1 MIVKLWPG
9 LSLAIIALLLFLWLK
24 SGCKSS
30 PAVDATQM
38 AMMAIKAGY
47 DSAKTQDT
55 PVIHR
60 LNIKSDSIGHLLVAE
75 RKLRQTTEANLQV
88 RAADLRYT
96 LAALDQ
102 ARENQDT
109 AGRIRQGD
117 SLEKQIVSGI
127 PAVEG
132 FTHLTDS
139 MINSC
144 ESEVAI
150 KDSII
155 FFKNKLLKDADTAMT
170 AQRLQF
176 NIIHSDDLSK
186 TKQLNFYKPAAKIS
200 IGVII
205 ATIVIKNI
213 VK

>member
-1 MIVKLWPG
+1 MIAKLWPG

-30 PAVDATQM
+30 PTVDVTQT
-38 AMMAIKAGY
+38 AMIAIKAGY
-47 DSAKTQDT
+47 DSAKAQDT

-60 LNIKSDSIGHLLVAE
+60 LNIKSDSLSQVLAAE
-75 RKLRQTTEANLQV
+75 RKLRQATETNLQA
-88 RAADLRYT
+88 RAADLRQT

-102 ARENQDT
+102 ARAAHDT
-109 AGRIRQGD
+109 VDRIRQGD
-117 SLEKQIVSGI
+117 SLENQVVSGI

-144 ESEVAI
+144 EAQVAI

-155 FFKNKLLKDADTAMT
+155 FFQDKLIKKSDTAIT
-170 AQRLQF
+170 AQQLQF
-176 NIIHSDDLSK
+176 DIIHSDDMSK

-200 IGVII
+200 MAVIAAAI
-205 ATIVIKNI
+205 LIHFIHF
-213 VK
+213 

>member
-1 MIVKLWPG
+1 MISRLWPG
-9 LSLAIIALLLFLWLK
+9 LSLAIIALLLFVWLK

-30 PAVDATQM
+30 PVVDAAQSKMT
-38 AMMAIKAGY
+38 AIKAGY
-47 DSAKTQDT
+47 DSAKAQDT

-60 LNIKSDSIGHLLVAE
+60 LNIKSDSIAQVLVAE
-75 RKLRQTTEANLQV
+75 RKLRQATETSLQA
-88 RAADLRYT
+88 RAADLRRT

-102 ARENQDT
+102 AREIHDT

-117 SLEKQIVSGI
+117 SLEAQVVSGI

-144 ESEVAI
+144 EAQVAV

-155 FFKNKLLKDADTAMT
+155 FFQDKLIKKGDTAIT

-176 NIIHSDDLSK
+176 DIVHSDDVSK
-186 TKQLNFYKPAAKIS
+186 TKQLSFYKPAAKIS
-200 IGVII
+200 MAII
-205 ATIVIKNI
+205 AAAILIKFI
-213 VK
+213 HF

>member
-1 MIVKLWPG
+1 MIAKLWPG
-9 LSLAIIALLLFLWLK
+9 ISLAIIVLLLFLWLK

-30 PAVDATQM
+30 PVVDAAQK
-38 AMMAIKAGY
+38 AMTAIKAGY
-47 DSAKTQDT
+47 DSAKAQDT

-60 LNIKSDSIGHLLVAE
+60 LNIKSDSIGQVLASE
-75 RKLRQTTEANLQV
+75 RKLRQATEANLQA
-88 RAADLRYT
+88 RATDLRRT

-102 ARENQDT
+102 AREIHDT
-109 AGRIRQGD
+109 NSRIRQGD
-117 SLEKQIVSGI
+117 SLEAQVISGI

-144 ESEVAI
+144 EAKVAV

-155 FFKNKLLKDADTAMT
+155 FFQDKLIKKGDTTMT

-176 NIIHSDDLSK
+176 DIVHSDDLSK
-186 TKQLNFYKPAAKIS
+186 TKQLSFYKPVAKIS
-200 IGVII
+200 MGII
-205 ATIVIKNI
+205 AAVIVIKTI

>member
-1 MIVKLWPG
+1 MIAKLWPG

-30 PAVDATQM
+30 PTVDATQT
-38 AMMAIKAGY
+38 AMTAIKAGY
-47 DSAKTQDT
+47 DSAKAQDT
-55 PVIHR
+55 PIIHR
-60 LNIKSDSIGHLLVAE
+60 LNVKSDSIGQVLAAE
-75 RKLRQTTEANLQV
+75 RKLRQTTETNLQA
-88 RAADLRYT
+88 RAADLRHT

-102 ARENQDT
+102 ARQNQDT

-144 ESEVAI
+144 EAEVAI

-155 FFKNKLLKDADTAMT
+155 FFKDKLLKAADTTITSQQLQYAIIHKDDAKKT
-170 AQRLQF
+170 AQL
-176 NIIHSDDLSK
+176 K
-186 TKQLNFYKPAAKIS
+186 FYRPAAIGGIS
-200 IGVII
+200 VVAI
-205 ATIVIKNI
+205 AILIKLASH
-213 VK
+213 

>member
-1 MIVKLWPG
+1 MIAKIWPG
-9 LSLAIIALLLFLWLK
+9 FSLAIIALLLFLWLRT
-24 SGCKSS
+24 GCKSS
-30 PAVDATQM
+30 PVVDAAQK
-38 AMMAIKAGY
+38 AMTAIKAGY
-47 DSAKTQDT
+47 DSAKAQDT

-60 LNIKSDSIGHLLVAE
+60 LNVKSDSIGQVLAAE
-75 RKLRQTTEANLQV
+75 RKLRQTTETNLQA
-88 RAADLRYT
+88 RAADLRHT

-102 ARENQDT
+102 ARQNQDT

-117 SLEKQIVSGI
+117 SLEAQVVSGI

-144 ESEVAI
+144 ESQVAI

-176 NIIHSDDLSK
+176 DIVHSDDLSK

-200 IGVII
+200 MGII
-205 ATIVIKNI
+205 AAAIVIKTI